1 METKFKPGT
10 DPRRNTK
17 GRPKGK
23 PNKTTEAMR
32 GVLADFLSD
41 NLPDLQKQYDS
52 LKAAEKL
59 QFIDKLLKH
68 VLPAPLPD
76 YELMTEEQ
84 FEQYLKELREL
95 KTGCFTGAG
104 QTTPAEGKATNR
116 QCETKP

>member
-1 METKFKPGT
+1 MFRGG
-10 DPRRNTK
+10 DQNINRS

-32 GVLADFLSD
+32 GVLADFID
-41 NLPDLQKQYDS
+41 ANLPDIQKQYDS
-52 LKAAEKL
+52 LKPAEKL
-59 QFIDKLLKH
+59 QFIDRLLKH

-95 KTGCFTGAG
+95 KKGCFSLEPGEPLKPRARGPAAG
-104 QTTPAEGKATNR
+104 
-116 QCETKP
+116 TK

>member
-1 METKFKPGT
+1 MFRGGNQNIN
-10 DPRRNTK
+10 RS

-23 PNKTTEAMR
+23 PNKATEAIR
-32 GVLADFLSD
+32 AVLADFLSD

-59 QFIDKLLKH
+59 QFIDRLLKH

-76 YELMTEEQ
+76 YELMTEDQ

-95 KTGCFTGAG
+95 KTGCFTEAG
-104 QTTPAEGKATNR
+104 TTTSAEGKATNR

>member
-32 GVLADFLSD
+32 GVLADFID
-41 NLPDLQKQYDS
+41 ANLPDIQKQYDS

-59 QFIDKLLKH
+59 SFIDKLLKH

-76 YELMTEEQ
+76 YELMTEKQ
-84 FEQYLKELREL
+84 FEQYIQELKEL
-95 KTGCFTGAG
+95 KKGCFTEAG
-104 QTTPAEGKATNR
+104 MTTSAEGKRPTAGN
-116 QCETKP
+116 K

>member
-1 METKFKPGT
+1 MFQQG
-10 DPRRNTK
+10 DPNINRS

-23 PNKTTEAMR
+23 PNKATEAIR
-32 GVLADFLSD
+32 AVLADFLAANIED
-41 NLPDLQKQYDS
+41 IQKEYNS
-52 LKAAEKL
+52 LKPSEKL

-104 QTTPAEGKATNR
+104 QATPAEGQATNR
-116 QCETKP
+116 QCETNP